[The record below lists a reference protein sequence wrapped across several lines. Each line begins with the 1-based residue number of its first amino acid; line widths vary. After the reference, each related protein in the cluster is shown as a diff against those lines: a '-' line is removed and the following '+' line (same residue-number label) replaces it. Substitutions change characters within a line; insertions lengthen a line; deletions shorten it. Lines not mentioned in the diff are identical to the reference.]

1 VKGITELAAAEAL
14 AQPTITTLVGRLER
28 DGLVRREADPA
39 DARAVRVHLTDA
51 GLARL
56 AEMKIAREAV
66 LEARL
71 AGLTPDERAALL
83 AALPLLDALTE
94 GEE

>member
-1 VKGITELAAAEAL
+1 M
-14 AQPTITTLVGRLER
+14 
-28 DGLVRREADPA
+28 
-39 DARAVRVHLTDA
+39 RVHLTDA